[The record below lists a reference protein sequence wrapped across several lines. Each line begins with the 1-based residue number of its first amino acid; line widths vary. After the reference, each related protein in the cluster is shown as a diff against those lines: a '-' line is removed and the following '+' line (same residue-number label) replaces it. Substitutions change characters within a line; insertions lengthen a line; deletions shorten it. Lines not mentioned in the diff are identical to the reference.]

1 VVAFDPG
8 VFAALA
14 LAELLYLRAVR
25 ILRRRGYEVPAG
37 QLVLWHVGWAIDVVA
52 LLGPLDVLA
61 QKLMLSHMAQHQLIA
76 EIAAPLL
83 LAGLRT
89 PVLFF
94 FPPRSVLVFL
104 ARRHLL
110 RRAFRRLRQPTVA
123 IPLYVAN
130 LWGWHFRLAFIGALR
145 HPAIHALQH
154 LSFVVASA
162 LVWWAVI
169 APQQRPLRGEL
180 WKIPQIAGP
189 RLAGMLLGAAF
200 MVMQT
205 PAYHAFYGESARAYG
220 LSPLADQQIAGG
232 MMFGV
237 DVAIIAFVLTYFF
250 FKSAADADRDE
261 AREREAAAALYT
273 PDMRVRMRA

>member
-1 VVAFDPG
+1 MVAFDPG
-8 VFAALA
+8 VFLLLA

-25 ILRRRGYEVPAG
+25 ILGRRGYRVPTRQQA
-37 QLVLWHVGWAIDVVA
+37 LWHLGMAIDVVA

-76 EIAAPLL
+76 EIATPLL

-89 PVLFF
+89 PVLVF

-104 ARRHLL
+104 SRRTVL
-110 RRAFRRLRQPTVA
+110 RRGFRRLRRPTVA
-123 IPLYVAN
+123 IPLYVTN
-130 LWGWHFRLAFIGALR
+130 LWGWHFRLAFVGALR
-145 HPAIHALQH
+145 HPALHALQH
-154 LSFVVASA
+154 LCFVFASV
-162 LVWWAVI
+162 LVWWAVVD
-169 APQQRPLRGEL
+169 PQQRPLRHDL

-205 PAYHAFYGESARAYG
+205 PAYAAFYGDKARQYG

-237 DVAIIAFVLTYFF
+237 DVAIIFFVLTYFF
-250 FKSAADADRDE
+250 FKSAADAERQDR
-261 AREREAAAALYT
+261 AEAAARAEAALQG
-273 PDMRVRMRA
+273 